1 MREIYIREFENDFII
16 YFGGRLKRV
25 NAYTL
30 ASSLVSIADTVK
42 AANSII
48 NPGYEVEVVV
58 EAFAEGSFKAR
69 VRAIYNGIS
78 SNIFSTD
85 NLKNIALGVV
95 VSYVY
100 QHTLA
105 PDQVVNIIVNTDEV
119 IMEQDGNKIIV
130 PREVH
135 DYAQK
140 VEKSD
145 KFVQSIG
152 KTFEALERD
161 KDIESF
167 GFTPNLSNEIPLI
180 SVPRSKFSL
189 LSNAPSVE
197 ENQRSVIEI
206 AELYILRAILDRGN
220 RKWEFVWRGIKIS
233 APVLDEKFYD
243 DFFAHKITIAP
254 GDSIEVKLK
263 IYQLRNNDTGIFT
276 NERYEVIEV
285 RRHVPRLKQPF
296 LTDQK

>member
-1 MREIYIREFENDFII
+1 MSEIYLREFENDFVI
-16 YFGGRLKRV
+16 YFGGKPKRI

-42 AANSII
+42 TANSII

-58 EAFAEGSFKAR
+58 EAFGEGSFKAKIR
-69 VRAIYNGIS
+69 TIYTGIASSVFSVESLKAIVFGV
-78 SNIFSTD
+78 
-85 NLKNIALGVV
+85 IA
-95 VSYVY
+95 SYVY

-105 PDQVVNIIVNTDEV
+105 PDQVVNITVNTDEV
-119 IMEQDGNKIIV
+119 ILEQGKSKIIV

-135 DYAQK
+135 EYAKQL
-140 VEKSD
+140 EKSE
-145 KFVQSIG
+145 KFTQSIG

-167 GFTPNLSNEIPLI
+167 GFTPHLADEVPLI
-180 SVPRSKFSL
+180 SVPRERFAFVSTPTSL
-189 LSNAPSVE
+189 E
-197 ENQRSVIEI
+197 DGQRSVIEV
-206 AELYILRAILDRGN
+206 ADLYILRAILERGN

-243 DFFAHKITIAP
+243 DFFAHRITIAP

-263 IYQLRNNDTGIFT
+263 IYQTLDEDTGIFT
-276 NERYEVIEV
+276 NNRYEVIEV
-285 RRHVPRLKQPF
+285 QRHVPRLKQISIP
-296 LTDQK
+296 D